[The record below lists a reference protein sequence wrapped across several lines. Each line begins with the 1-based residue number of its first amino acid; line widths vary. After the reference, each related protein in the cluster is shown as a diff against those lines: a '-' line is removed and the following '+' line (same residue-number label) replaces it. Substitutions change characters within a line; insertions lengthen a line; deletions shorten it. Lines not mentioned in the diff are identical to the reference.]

1 MAYRYIGNKT
11 RLLPWL
17 TDLISREVPPGGTVA
32 DLMCG
37 TASVAAALR
46 EHGYRVVAS
55 DLMTFSVLHARVRLK
70 LARAPRFGKLGLGS
84 YPEVL
89 AALNELPSQPGFFH
103 RECSPEGEPEA
114 GCKPRQYLS
123 AANAGRLDSIL
134 AALAGFE
141 REGLL
146 SENAA
151 SLLRHDAVLATNR
164 AANIAGTYGHYW
176 SKWTKA
182 ALLPLELRPTA
193 FSAASRTDHVVTQGR
208 AEDVAPTVTADL
220 CYLDPPYTKRQ
231 YAANYH
237 LIETVARGDEPE
249 AIGVS
254 GLRPW
259 RDQYSDFCS
268 KLRLRD
274 AFTAVI
280 EGVDSPKVLISY
292 SEDGLVPRDEMLDFL
307 SDFGHVSC
315 ERISFPRFRSNQ
327 SPLPQELTEFA
338 FLIDRTRAPGITIR
352 PRSSLGAPRLPA
364 APPKAR

>member
-17 TDLISREVPPGGTVA
+17 VKLISQEVPPGGTVA

-70 LARAPRFGKLGLGS
+70 LARAPRFHKLGLGS
-84 YPEVL
+84 YGEVL
-89 AALNELPSQPGFFH
+89 AALNELPPRQGYFH
-103 RECSPEGEPEA
+103 REYSPEGEPEA
-114 GCKPRQYLS
+114 GCRPRQYLS
-123 AANAGRLDSIL
+123 ASNAGRLDAVL
-134 AALAGFE
+134 ATLAEFE

-146 SENAA
+146 SENAI
-151 SLLRHDAVLATNR
+151 SLLRHDTVLATNR

-176 SKWTKA
+176 SKWTRA
-182 ALLPLELRPTA
+182 ALMPLELRPTS

-208 AEDVAPTVTADL
+208 AEDVAPSVTADL

-237 LIETVARGDEPE
+237 LIETVARGDQPE

-259 RDQYSDFCS
+259 RDQYSNFCS
-268 KLRLRD
+268 KVRLRD

-292 SEDGLVPRDEMLDFL
+292 SEDGLVPLEEMLEFL
-307 SDFGHVSC
+307 SGFGHVAC
-315 ERISFPRFRSNQ
+315 EQISFPRFRSNQ
-327 SPLPQELTEFA
+327 SDLPQLLTEYA
-338 FLIDRTRAPGITIR
+338 FLIDRMRSPGVTMQ
-352 PRSSLGAPRLPA
+352 PEGTLDAPRLSA
-364 APPKAR
+364 I